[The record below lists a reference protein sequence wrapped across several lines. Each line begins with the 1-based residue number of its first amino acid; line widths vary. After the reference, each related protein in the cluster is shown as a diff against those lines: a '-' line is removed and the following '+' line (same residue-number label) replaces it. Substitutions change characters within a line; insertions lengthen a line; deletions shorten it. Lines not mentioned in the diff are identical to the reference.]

1 MEKLVRGSIAEVGI
15 VLGVLLLLVLVLH
28 VRLLFGLDLLCP
40 AAEGKEEGPV
50 NG

>member
-1 MEKLVRGSIAEVGI
+1 M
-15 VLGVLLLLVLVLH
+15 LGLLPLLVLVLL

>member
-1 MEKLVRGSIAEVGI
+1 MRQRR
-15 VLGVLLLLVLVLH
+15 LGLMLGLLPLLVLVLL